1 MAKVRP
7 ANDLASWLFKLTLV
21 GIAAWVTAAFYI
33 ILS

>member
-1 MAKVRP
+1 MSKMRP
-7 ANDLASWLFKLTLV
+7 ANELVGWLYKLTMV

>member
-1 MAKVRP
+1 MSKVRP
-7 ANDLASWLFKLTLV
+7 ANDLASWLWKITMV

>member
-1 MAKVRP
+1 MSKVRP
-7 ANDLASWLFKLTLV
+7 ANDLAFWLFRLTMV